1 MILQCFLLV
10 VDTATGFQF
19 LVEVSSRD
27 VCCLFPNGD
36 GEGELLAGRDQHLTE
51 NQTEMHRRVI

>member
-1 MILQCFLLV
+1 MDIRMLSLSQWRWSVPVPLFPN
-10 VDTATGFQF
+10 G
-19 LVEVSSRD
+19 D

-36 GEGELLAGRDQHLTE
+36 GEGELLAGRDERLAE